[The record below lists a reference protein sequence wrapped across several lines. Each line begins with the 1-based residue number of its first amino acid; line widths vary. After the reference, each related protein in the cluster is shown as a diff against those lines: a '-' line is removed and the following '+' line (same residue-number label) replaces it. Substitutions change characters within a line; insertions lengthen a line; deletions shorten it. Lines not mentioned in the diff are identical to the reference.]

1 MFLAQE
7 VIRKKRDAVSL
18 SDTDIQQFV
27 NGICDDS
34 VSEGQIAALAMAI
47 YFRGMS
53 AQEKTA
59 LTVAMRDSGD
69 VLDWRQDNLNGPVLD
84 KHSTGGVGDVVSL
97 MLGPIVAACGGYVP
111 MISGRGLGH
120 TGGTLDKFDAI
131 PGYQTAPD
139 NRRFRDTVKQAGV
152 AIIGQTGRLAPAD
165 SRFYAT
171 RDVTATVESIPL
183 ITASILAKKLAEG
196 LDGLVMDVKAGNGAF
211 MPGYDESRE
220 LAQSLVSVG
229 RKLGVE
235 TTALITDMN
244 QALGSAAGNAVEVQ
258 LAVDYLTG
266 KRRDKRLHQVTKAL
280 SAELLVS
287 GNLAKSTDQAEVMVE
302 NVLGS
307 GLAAERFAKMVGSLG
322 GPHDFLEKSDQYLP
336 QANLRKPLKLPAE
349 YHGLYLSEVNT
360 RELGMAV
367 VCLGGGRRKA
377 DDKFD
382 LSVGMTDILTVG
394 SKVDSESV
402 IATVHAS
409 NESDWQEAAD
419 SILKALSFSSTPPEP
434 DSVIYERIAGE
445 TE

>member
-139 NRRFRDTVKQAGV
+139 NQRFRDTVKQAGV

-211 MPGYDESRE
+211 MPGYDESKE

-266 KRRDKRLHQVTKAL
+266 KHRDKRLHQVTRAL

-287 GNLAKSTDQAEVMVE
+287 GNLAKNTDQAKVMVE
-302 NVLGS
+302 NVLVN
-307 GLAAERFAKMVGSLG
+307 GLAAERFAKMVSSLG
-322 GPHDFLEKSDQYLP
+322 GPHDFLERSDQYLP
-336 QANLRKPLKLPAE
+336 QANLIKPLKLPAE

-377 DDKFD
+377 DDKLD
-382 LSVGMTDILTVG
+382 LSVGMTDILTIG

-419 SILKALSFSSTPPEP
+419 SILKALSFSSNPPEP

>member
-18 SDTDIQQFV
+18 AEADIQQFV
-27 NGICDDS
+27 SGICDET

-47 YFRGMS
+47 YFQGMS
-53 AQEKTA
+53 VQEKTA

-69 VLDWRQDNLNGPVLD
+69 VLDWQQENLNGPVLD

-120 TGGTLDKFDAI
+120 TGGTLDKFDSI

-139 NRRFRDTVKQAGV
+139 NRRFRDTVKEAGV

-196 LDGLVMDVKAGNGAF
+196 LDGLVLDVKAGNGAF
-211 MPGYDESRE
+211 MPSYEHSKE
-220 LAQSLVSVG
+220 LAQSLSSVG
-229 RKLGVE
+229 RQLGVE

-258 LAVDYLTG
+258 LAVDYLVG

-287 GNLAKSTDQAEVMVE
+287 GKLAVNTESAEAMVE
-302 NVLGS
+302 QVLQS
-307 GLAAERFAKMVGSLG
+307 GRAAECFAKMVSSLG
-322 GPHDFLEKSDQYLP
+322 GPNDFLERSSQYLP
-336 QANLRKPLKLPAE
+336 QAKFIKPLIVPTE
-349 YHGLYLSEVNT
+349 YQGQYLTAVDT

-377 DDKFD
+377 DDVLD
-382 LSVGMTDILTVG
+382 LSVGITDILSIG
-394 SKVDSESV
+394 STVDSDTV
-402 IATVHAS
+402 LATIQAS
-409 NESDWQEAAD
+409 SEAGWQEAAERL
-419 SILKALSFSSTPPEP
+419 LKAVSFSANSLEP
-434 DSVIYERIAGE
+434 RPVIYERIAGE

>member
-18 SDTDIQQFV
+18 SDIDIQQFV

-69 VLDWRQDNLNGPVLD
+69 VLDWSQDNLNGPVLD

-131 PGYQTAPD
+131 PGYQTAP
-139 NRRFRDTVKQAGV
+139 NNQRFRDTVKQAGV

-196 LDGLVMDVKAGNGAF
+196 PDGLVMDVKAGNGAF
-211 MPGYDESRE
+211 MPDYRESKE

-244 QALGSAAGNAVEVQ
+244 EALGSAAGNAVEVQ

-287 GNLAKSTDQAEVMVE
+287 GNLAKNTDQAEVMVE
-302 NVLGS
+302 NVLEN
-307 GLAAERFAKMVGSLG
+307 GLAAERFAKMVSSLG

-336 QANLRKPLKLPAE
+336 QASLIKPLKLPAE
-349 YHGLYLSEVNT
+349 YHGQYLSGVNT

-377 DDKFD
+377 DDTLD
-382 LSVGMTDILTVG
+382 LSVGMTNILTIG
-394 SKVDSESV
+394 SKVDSDTV

-419 SILKALSFSSTPPEP
+419 SILKALNFSSNPPES

>member
-18 SDTDIQQFV
+18 SDIDIQQFV

-131 PGYQTAPD
+131 PGYQTAP
-139 NRRFRDTVKQAGV
+139 NNQRFRDTVKQAGV

-196 LDGLVMDVKAGNGAF
+196 PDGLVMDVKAGNGAF
-211 MPGYDESRE
+211 MPDYRESKE

-244 QALGSAAGNAVEVQ
+244 EALGSAAGNAVEVQ

-287 GNLAKSTDQAEVMVE
+287 GNLAKNTDQAEVMVE
-302 NVLGS
+302 NVLEN
-307 GLAAERFAKMVGSLG
+307 GLAAERFAKMVSSLG

-336 QANLRKPLKLPAE
+336 QASLIKPLKLPAE
-349 YHGLYLSEVNT
+349 YHGQYLSGVNT

-377 DDKFD
+377 DDTLD
-382 LSVGMTDILTVG
+382 LSVGMTNILTIG
-394 SKVDSESV
+394 SKVDSDTV

-419 SILKALSFSSTPPEP
+419 SILKALNFSSNPPES

>member
-7 VIRKKRDAVSL
+7 VIRKKRDAASL

-139 NRRFRDTVKQAGV
+139 NRLFRDTVKQAGV

-211 MPGYDESRE
+211 MPGYRESKE

-287 GNLAKSTDQAEVMVE
+287 GKLAKNTDQAEAMVE
-302 NVLGS
+302 NVLGN
-307 GLAAERFAKMVGSLG
+307 GLAAERFAKMVSSLG

-336 QANLRKPLKLPAE
+336 QASLIKPLKLPAE
-349 YHGLYLSEVNT
+349 YHGQYLSEVNT

-377 DDKFD
+377 DDKLD
-382 LSVGMTDILTVG
+382 LSVGMTDILTIG
-394 SKVDSESV
+394 SKVDSDSV

-419 SILKALSFSSTPPEP
+419 SILKALSFSSNQPEP

>member
-7 VIRKKRDAVSL
+7 VIRKKRDAIDL
-18 SDTDIQQFV
+18 SNSDIQQFV
-27 NGICDDS
+27 SGICDES
-34 VSEGQIAALAMAI
+34 VSEGQIAALAMAV
-47 YFRGMS
+47 YFQGMS
-53 AQEKTA
+53 AREKTA

-69 VLDWRQDNLNGPVLD
+69 VMDWSQENLNGPVLD

-97 MLGPIVAACGGYVP
+97 MLGPVVAACGGYVP

-131 PGYQTAPD
+131 PGYQTTPD
-139 NRRFRDTVKQAGV
+139 NQRFRDTVKQAGV

-171 RDVTATVESIPL
+171 RDITATVESIPL

-196 LDGLVMDVKAGNGAF
+196 LDGLVMDVKSGNGAF
-211 MPGYDESRE
+211 MSTHEKSRE

-229 RKLGVE
+229 SELGVK

-244 QALGSAAGNAVEVQ
+244 EPLASAAGNSVEVQ

-266 KRRDKRLHQVTKAL
+266 KHRDPRLHQVTKAL

-287 GNLAKSTDQAEVMVE
+287 GKLADTAEAAETMVE
-302 NVLGS
+302 NVLQNGR
-307 GLAAERFAKMVGSLG
+307 AAECFGKMVRALG
-322 GPHDFLEKSDQYLP
+322 GPGDFLERSGQHLP
-336 QANLRKPLKLPAE
+336 KASLVKPLITPAE
-349 YHGLYLSEVNT
+349 YHGQYLSAVDT

-377 DDKFD
+377 DDRLD
-382 LSVGMTDILTVG
+382 LSVGITDILTRG
-394 SKVDSESV
+394 KKVESGTV
-402 IATVHAS
+402 LATIHAS
-409 NESDWQEAAD
+409 NETGWREAAERVL
-419 SILKALSFSSTPPEP
+419 SALTFSADKSEKTA
-434 DSVIYERIAGE
+434 VIYERIAGE
-445 TE
+445 TK